1 MKCLEIFLGFVL
13 LSQTGLMCKS
23 MAARYISLERYGSEQ
38 TRSAVRY
45 RGYLWPANY
54 DSRGEVVEVSIP
66 YTVKTG
72 GWFTGLGEE
81 DKKMIQEA
89 AGVIAKHTC
98 IRFVER
104 ADQDDYIEFYEDRRS
119 HCESYIGRKG
129 GKQLLSLG
137 RGCKNRG
144 KVTHELMHALGFFHE
159 HTRPDRD
166 KFVKILWENIKTEH
180 VKEFEMRKKGEST
193 SLGQPYDFQSIMH
206 YSNKAFSR
214 NGGDTIQSKAD
225 PTMKLGNENSLSAV
239 DVLQINLLYR
249 CPEALK
255 QVENY
260 EVTVYTGNAFMAGTD
275 ARIYVELFGESRNSG
290 EVELA
295 GKKSAF
301 ARGSVNTFNIVSP
314 NLKHLVKLTIR
325 HDNSGFAPG
334 WFVRKIDVYNS
345 KEKVGFS
352 FLCSCWIRGSNNTR
366 TLTPFTTL
374 P

>member
-13 LSQTGLMCKS
+13 LSQTALMYKS
-23 MAARYISLERYGSEQ
+23 MAARHISLERYGSEQ

-104 ADQDDYIEFYEDRRS
+104 ADQVDYIEFYEDSRS

-180 VKEFEMRKKGEST
+180 VKEFEIRTISEST
-193 SLGQPYDFQSIMH
+193 SLGQPYDLQSIMH

-301 ARGSVNTFNIVSP
+301 ARGSVDTFNIVSP

-352 FLCSCWIRGSNNTR
+352 FLCSCWIRGSSNTR
-366 TLTPFTTL
+366 TLTL
-374 P
+374 